1 MASGRACKSPRSN
14 LTMAALSNGS
24 ASIQPPRAPVEL
36 KLEIAVEAPAHE
48 TLAWPRPAP
57 RYWRRTGA
65 CKFLTVA
72 THRQC
77 VYNVTVAATD
87 GAVPLAVTH
96 APRRT
101 DGPRPPWGPVSWQA
115 APPTG
120 RHRQQQSP
128 CQRAGRPPDP
138 REVTEGRGLQVAA
151 APPGGRAQ
159 AHWQA
164 GKPAAARTVS
174 HAEASSRAHTG
185 QRPIRIYEDVELRA
199 IAYKEPPLQ

>member
-138 REVTEGRGLQVAA
+138 REVPGPHVAFKLQPRRRAA
-151 APPGGRAQ
+151 ERKHTGKRASQPQRAQ
-159 AHWQA
+159 SPTLKHPHEPTLDS
-164 GKPAAARTVS
+164 GRLGS
-174 HAEASSRAHTG
+174 MRMSS
-185 QRPIRIYEDVELRA
+185 
-199 IAYKEPPLQ
+199 

>member
-138 REVTEGRGLQVAA
+138 RDSEVTGPWPSSCSRAAGRPSASTGRRASQ
-151 APPGGRAQ
+151 PQRAQ
-159 AHWQA
+159 SPTLKHPHEPTLDS
-164 GKPAAARTVS
+164 GRLGS
-174 HAEASSRAHTG
+174 MRMSS
-185 QRPIRIYEDVELRA
+185 
-199 IAYKEPPLQ
+199 